1 MNGMEERPYMQLSDD
16 ELCARFAAQ
25 DAKLAA
31 EYAEYF
37 ELARELDR
45 RVEAGPVLRALR
57 VERPHGCW
65 VSCRS

>member
-1 MNGMEERPYMQLSDD
+1 MQLSDD

-25 DAKLAA
+25 EAKLAA

-45 RVEAGPVLRALR
+45 RVEVAPVLRALR
-57 VERPHGCW
+57 V
-65 VSCRS
+65 